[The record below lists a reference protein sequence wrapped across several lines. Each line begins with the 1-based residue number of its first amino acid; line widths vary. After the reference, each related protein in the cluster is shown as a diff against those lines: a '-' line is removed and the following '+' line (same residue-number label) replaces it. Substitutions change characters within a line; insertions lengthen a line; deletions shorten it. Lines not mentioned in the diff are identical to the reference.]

1 MKELKEWAIEY
12 ARNGLAVFPLRE
24 RDKIPATRNGFKDA
38 TKDLN
43 QIVEWWNQNPNY
55 NIGIA
60 TGAVSGG
67 LVVIDVD
74 QDSEKGKDGIAS
86 ITAWMKQNGKLN
98 ETAEV
103 NTGRGGLH
111 LFYRTNQAFGNRT
124 NLLKNVD
131 VRADGGYV
139 VAPPSIHPN
148 GNPYAWNP
156 NGYGWDFGI
165 HDAGKNVID
174 LLNYSPNQTQQSFK
188 VEGNEIPDGMRTD
201 TLFKLTC
208 SLIDKGL
215 SETAIRDAVQV
226 ENASRCNP
234 PLSEKELEQN
244 VFTAFKRGYQPT
256 HSYQQSS
263 VQSSVQSGDQTQAEE
278 KKIELP
284 PIVNFGSLYGHLPEV
299 RPVLIDGVLRQ
310 GHKMIIS
317 SGSKAGKSYLLIN
330 LAIKIA
336 EGMSWLTH
344 PCKKGKVLYINMEID
359 HASFCNRVESIYQA
373 MGMDTMEN
381 RSNIDI
387 WTLRGY
393 SMPLDSLIACMDDRV
408 KKAGYSAIIIDP
420 LYKVMQGD
428 ENSNSDIAKM
438 VTGFDRIANET
449 GASVIYAHH
458 YAKGYAGDKQV
469 IDRASG
475 AGVFARDPDAIISLS
490 EIDIPEDE
498 AELHTAWRAEYVLR
512 EFKAPKPTNVWF
524 DFPLHRPDTRGYLE
538 NFDLKTGESEKRK
551 RRETVKQKKEES
563 DVREAFENINF
574 ESDGSFYLADFME
587 ETGIEVKHTARA
599 ILKRN
604 GCFSKPQGAGKPAKW
619 YRH

>member
-24 RDKIPATRNGFKDA
+24 KDKVPATRNGFKDA

-86 ITAWMKQNGKLN
+86 ITEWMKQNGKLN

-111 LFYRTNQAFGNRT
+111 LFYRTNQTFGNRT

-174 LLNYSPNQTQQSFK
+174 LLNYSQNQKQEPFK

-215 SETAIRDAVQV
+215 SETAIRDAVQA

-263 VQSSVQSGDQTQAEE
+263 VQSSVQSGDQTQAEAIPDDLSMNSLDEFQTKEIEWVIPGYVPRKQITILAGTGGTGKTSLWCSLISSLSNGQPTIMEGYSPKQIERHPVKCMFFSAEDTVEEVLKKRME
-278 KKIELP
+278 KNRAFMQNIMTISIDDPRFDKVKFANGFLEKLLEKYRP
-284 PIVNFGSLYGHLPEV
+284 EIVVFDPLQNF
-299 RPVLIDGVLRQ
+299 IDGSIKMSDRNAMRQ
-310 GHKMIIS
+310 QMRKLIEY
-317 SGSKAGKSYLLIN
+317 GSKYETAFLIVMHTN
-330 LAIKIA
+330 KQS
-336 EGMSWLTH
+336 GTWGRTRMS
-344 PCKKGKVLYINMEID
+344 D
-359 HASFCNRVESIYQA
+359 SA
-373 MGMDTMEN
+373 
-381 RSNIDI
+381 DI
-387 WTLRGY
+387 WDIARSVLMLGEADKDQSLAYVSQEKCNYGKTMQTVIFKNVGGVPVFENYTNDKDRDFVMRDLKNKKDDKNSVNEDIESAENMILSILSENDGKIRSKDADEELKLIGY
-393 SMPLDSLIACMDDRV
+393 TSYAIRKAKEAL
-408 KKAGYSAIIIDP
+408 KKANLIKYS
-420 LYKVMQGD
+420 K
-428 ENSNSDIAKM
+428 
-438 VTGFDRIANET
+438 
-449 GASVIYAHH
+449 
-458 YAKGYAGDKQV
+458 
-469 IDRASG
+469 SG
-475 AGVFARDPDAIISLS
+475 MTD
-490 EIDIPEDE
+490 
-498 AELHTAWRAEYVLR
+498 W
-512 EFKAPKPTNVWF
+512 
-524 DFPLHRPDTRGYLE
+524 
-538 NFDLKTGESEKRK
+538 
-551 RRETVKQKKEES
+551 
-563 DVREAFENINF
+563 
-574 ESDGSFYLADFME
+574 FME
-587 ETGIEVKHTARA
+587 KVK
-599 ILKRN
+599 
-604 GCFSKPQGAGKPAKW
+604 
-619 YRH
+619 

>member
-1 MKELKEWAIEY
+1 MKNLKEWAIEY
-12 ARNGLAVFPLRE
+12 AQKGLAVFPLCE
-24 RDKIPATRNGFKDA
+24 RDKRPTTRNGFKDA
-38 TKDLN
+38 TTDLN
-43 QIVEWWNQNPNY
+43 QISEWWKQNPNY

-60 TGAVSGG
+60 TGTISGG

-74 QDSEKGKDGIAS
+74 QDSSKGKDGFAS
-86 ITAWMKQNGKLN
+86 ITAWMREHGKVN
-98 ETAEV
+98 TTAEV

-111 LFYRTNQAFGNRT
+111 LYYRTDKQFGNRT

-148 GNPYAWNP
+148 GKPYLWNAE
-156 NGYGWDFGI
+156 GYGWEYGI
-165 HDAGKNVID
+165 QTAGQTVID
-174 LLNYSPNQTQQSFK
+174 LLNYSPNQNQQSFK
-188 VEGNEIPDGMRTD
+188 VEGDVIPDGMRTD

-215 SETAIRDAVQV
+215 SENAIKASVRA
-226 ENASRCNP
+226 ENDSRCNP
-234 PLSEKELEQN
+234 PLTDKELEQN

-256 HSYQQSS
+256 HSYQSNGVEPSRTEQNE
-263 VQSSVQSGDQTQAEE
+263 VKQEVV
-278 KKIELP
+278 LP
-284 PIVNFGSLYGHLPEV
+284 SIVNFGSIYGHIPQV

-330 LAIKIA
+330 LAVMIA
-336 EGMSWLTH
+336 EGWRWIGHQCTQ
-344 PCKKGKVLYINMEID
+344 GKVLYINMEID
-359 HASFCNRVESIYQA
+359 HASFCNRVESIYKA
-373 MGMDTMEN
+373 LGLNTMSN

-393 SMPLDSLIACMDDRV
+393 SMPLDSLIQQMGDI
-408 KKAGYSAIIIDP
+408 KEKGYSAIIIDP

-438 VTGFDRIANET
+438 VTGFDKIANDT

-498 AELHTAWRAEYVLR
+498 TKLHTAWRVEYVLR
-512 EFKAPKPTNVWF
+512 EFKSPDPTDIWF
-524 DFPLHRPDTRGYLE
+524 DFPLHKVDGKGYLE

-551 RRETVKQKKEES
+551 RRETAKQKKEES
-563 DVREAFENINF
+563 DVKEAFENITF
-574 ESDGSFYLADFME
+574 DSDGAFYLADFME
-587 ETGIEVKHTARA
+587 EAGIEVKHTARA

-604 GCFSKPQGAGKPAKW
+604 GCFSKPQGAGKPSKW

>member
-1 MKELKEWAIEY
+1 MKLKEWAIEY
-12 ARNGLAVFPLRE
+12 AQKGLAVFPLLE
-24 RDKIPATRNGFKDA
+24 RDKRPATRNGFKDA
-38 TKDLN
+38 TTDLN
-43 QIVEWWNQNPNY
+43 KISEWWDQNPNF

-67 LVVIDVD
+67 LVVVDID

-86 ITAWMKQNGKLN
+86 ITAWMKEHGKVN
-98 ETAEV
+98 TTAEV

-111 LFYRTNQAFGNRT
+111 LYYRINQTFGNRT

-131 VRADGGYV
+131 IRADGGYV

-148 GNPYAWNP
+148 GKPYLWNAQ
-156 NGYGWDFGI
+156 GYGWEYGI
-165 HDAGKNVID
+165 QTAGSIVLN
-174 LLNYSPNQTQQSFK
+174 LLNYNSNQNQQSFR
-188 VEGNEIPDGMRTD
+188 VEGNEIPNGQRTD

-215 SETAIRDAVQV
+215 SETAIKEAVQA
-226 ENASRCNP
+226 ENASKCNP
-234 PLSEKELEQN
+234 PLTDKELEQN

-256 HSYQQSS
+256 HSYSQ
-263 VQSSVQSGDQTQAEE
+263 DQMTPQEE
-278 KKIELP
+278 KKVNLP
-284 PIVNFGSLYGHLPEV
+284 PIVNFGAIYGNIPPV
-299 RPVLIDGVLRQ
+299 KPVLIEGILRQ

-330 LAIKIA
+330 LAIMIA
-336 EGMSWLTH
+336 EGYKWIGH
-344 PCKKGKVLYINMEID
+344 QCKKGKVLYINMEID
-359 HASFCNRVESIYQA
+359 HASFCNRVESMYNA
-373 MGMDTMEN
+373 LGLTTMSN

-393 SMPLDSLIACMDDRV
+393 SMPLDSLIVHMGDTVRN
-408 KKAGYSAIIIDP
+408 AGYSAIIIDP

-438 VTGFDRIANET
+438 VTGFDQIANET

-475 AGVFARDPDAIISLS
+475 AGVFARDPDAIVSLS
-490 EIDIPEDE
+490 EIDIPEDD
-498 AELHTAWRAEYVLR
+498 AETRTAWRAEYVLR
-512 EFKAPKPTNVWF
+512 EFKSPDPDNIWF
-524 DFPLHRPDTRGYLE
+524 EFPLHKIDCTGYLE
-538 NFDLKTGESEKRK
+538 SFDLKTGESEKRK
-551 RRETVKQKKEES
+551 RRETAKQKKEES
-563 DVREAFENINF
+563 DVKEAFENITF
-574 ESDGSFYLADFME
+574 DSDGAFYLADFME
-587 ETGIEVKHTARA
+587 EAGIEVKHTARA

-604 GCFSKPQGAGKPAKW
+604 GCFSKPQGAGKPSKW